1 MDEYIRIETAVAI
14 SSYAA
19 DEHPYNEPG
28 HPETLCKYNE
38 GWNDACDYIRNKLEN
53 AGIEFTRRE
62 TMKAIRFLPGTLP
75 EPIEIENTLEALQ
88 KQVGGHIESLT
99 LGPDLC
105 AVCNEEGRLLN
116 LPYCG
121 EINYVPF
128 YGPVILV
135 GVHGESFCD
144 VPVLKVDKTIYR
156 IRSKEES
163 NEAHPF

>member
-53 AGIEFTRRE
+53 AGTEFTRRE

-88 KQVGGHIESLT
+88 KQVGGHIETVT
-99 LGPDLC
+99 LGYGFC
-105 AVCNEEGRLLN
+105 AICNEDGLMMN
-116 LPYCG
+116 LPHNCV
-121 EINYVPF
+121 INGAIF
-128 YGPVILV
+128 CGPVLLV
-135 GVHGESFCD
+135 GVNGEDFCD
-144 VPVLKVDKTIYR
+144 VPALEIAP
-156 IRSKEES
+156 RSYKIWRKEES